1 MTMQT
6 PLRRAEGLGAA
17 KSGTEHF
24 WHERVSA
31 IAGLPLVVFVIV
43 FAVLHLGSSRAEVL
57 ASLRHPLVALLAALA
72 LIVNLWHM
80 KLGMQVII
88 EDYVHGKHAR
98 LTLILLNLFFCVILG
113 ALGLYAILAIS
124 FSGPA

>member
-6 PLRRAEGLGAA
+6 PARRASGLGAA

-31 IAGLPLVVFVIV
+31 VAGLPLVVFAIV
-43 FAVLHLGSSRAEVL
+43 FALTHLGASRAEVL

-88 EDYVHGKHAR
+88 EDYVHGKHGKLAA
-98 LTLILLNLFFCVILG
+98 LLLNLFFCVILG
-113 ALGLYAILAIS
+113 ALGLYAILAMS
-124 FSGPA
+124 FS